1 MRLRRKKVGRRVRR
15 KIGRR
20 RVGRRRKNGKGEKG
34 GDIYNFPAWGGGE
47 GRRQ

>member
-15 KIGRR
+15 RVGRR
-20 RVGRRRKNGKGEKG
+20 RVGRRRKNGK

>member
-1 MRLRRKKVGRRVRR
+1 MRLRRKKVGRRV
-15 KIGRR
+15 RR